1 MRALD
6 SFYKTLT
13 NEPLKAFYGEKHVF
27 RAAEAQAIEVLLIS
41 DKLFRA
47 RVRNKDGF
55 PCPLWIYFHNDKRFT
70 RQELSRERQD
80 LNLVF
85 GPERTLVRAR
95 TSCLADFSSFAEK
108 QKAE

>member
-13 NEPLKAFYGEKHVF
+13 NEPLKAFYGERHVF
-27 RAAEAQAIEVLLIS
+27 RAAEAQAIEILLIS

-47 RVRNKDGF
+47 RVRKIGL

-85 GPERTLVRAR
+85 GPERTLGRAR
-95 TSCLADFSSFAEK
+95 TSCLAEFSSFAEK

>member
-13 NEPLKAFYGEKHVF
+13 NEPLKAFYGERHVF
-27 RAAEAQAIEVLLIS
+27 RAAEAQAIEILLIS

-47 RVRNKDGF
+47 RVRKIGL

-80 LNLVF
+80 LNLIF
-85 GPERTLVRAR
+85 GPER